1 MDSIFKP
8 IGQEIFKPV
17 RDIVFEELRNAIFK
31 GELKPNQ
38 RLIEE
43 DIAKQMGISRT
54 PVREALRM
62 LENEGLVVHVPRKG
76 VLVTGFSNEDIDE
89 IYRIRGVLEG
99 LAASLAVD
107 HITLKELTELEVI
120 LRKMKILIDE
130 DRFNELMDL
139 HNRFNYVLIRAS
151 RSPRLCSMIDTM
163 QEYLEKTRMISLS
176 SKERQV
182 KAHEEHEAIVNAIK
196 SKDKLMTEKLVREH
210 TEKAREAYFQYV
222 KFKK

>member
-1 MDSIFKP
+1 MEPIFKP

-62 LENEGLVVHVPRKG
+62 LENEGLVMHVPRRG
-76 VLVTGFSNEDIDE
+76 VLVTGFSDEDIDE
-89 IYRIRGVLEG
+89 IYKIRGVLEG

-107 HITLKELTELEVI
+107 RITNKEINELENI
-120 LRKMKILIDE
+120 LRDMKTLINE
-130 DRFNELMDL
+130 GKFNKLMEL
-139 HNRFNYVLIRAS
+139 HNRFNYVLTRAC
-151 RSPRLCSMIDTM
+151 RSPRLCGMIDTM
-163 QEYLEKTRMISLS
+163 QEYLEETRMISLS
-176 SKERQV
+176 SKERQI
-182 KAHEEHEAIVNAIK
+182 KAHEEHVSIVEAIK
-196 SKDKLMTEKLVREH
+196 SKDKELVEKLVRDH
-210 TEKAREAYFQYV
+210 TENARLAYFHHT
-222 KFKK
+222 KNN